1 MLFSLR
7 RPDAPSL
14 QLASS
19 QAKEDVVTRLA
30 TGELLLTDEIFDT
43 EHKKWLPLY
52 EWIALASPT
61 LRTASSEDNPRA
73 HSTSQDT
80 VLPNSQPNTATE
92 DTNLGPTSQASS
104 STEFPSHIG
113 KYPIIKVLGSGG
125 MGTVFEAIH
134 PLTEEKVAIKVI
146 HSHLSSQPKI
156 KSLFLQEA
164 KAAIK
169 FTQMSP
175 HLVTTQDVDEDNGKL
190 FQVLEYIEWDTL
202 LKSQDD
208 VRALGWKEVL
218 ELYKQL
224 AHGLVALH
232 QEKVIHRDLKP
243 SNVFIRHHNNQ
254 WYIKLADFGLS
265 LSEES
270 TDTQHSVVKQAGTA
284 FYMSPEQR
292 KGEPCT
298 NATDIYSL
306 GVMLYE
312 TLTGEK
318 VEGRYDPA
326 TEFIQDLPSEVDK
339 IIDACVATN
348 PKKRI
353 QDANQLITSLQTIIT
368 DAELS
373 EQARILQEAK
383 QSKRKAKEAQ
393 RIAEQARIEQEANQ
407 VQQQA
412 EQIAESNK
420 SEKVAHLLDTLYG
433 HQETVQ
439 SVAFSPNGNTLAS
452 ASHDRIIKLWD
463 VHSGTLTT
471 TLQGVTSNGKSLAF
485 SPDGTLLA
493 IIGSWDKS
501 IKLWDVRSGT
511 LKTTLQGHE
520 HWVRSIAFSPDG
532 NTLASGSADYDI
544 KLWDVHSGTLQ
555 TTLRGHQGAVNSVA
569 FSPDGNTLASGSDD
583 KTIKLWDARSGTL
596 KTTLQGHEGWVRGI
610 AFSPDGT
617 LLASA
622 SHDRTIKL
630 WDVHSE
636 KLKTTDSVI
645 SADFSYFWLIFI
657 LVAVLFGLDL
667 TPRPFV
673 EFLAFSPDG
682 TLLAGGSTDKTIKI
696 WDVRS
701 GKYKTTIEG
710 HQGSVNSVAFSPDG
724 TLLASGSNDKTI
736 KLWRV
741 TD

>member
-1 MLFSLR
+1 MLFFR
-7 RPDAPSL
+7 RQDSPGI

-19 QAKEDVVTRLA
+19 DTQQEVISRLA
-30 TGELLLTDEIFDT
+30 SGALLPTDEIFDT

-52 EWIALASPT
+52 EWITFASPT
-61 LRTASSEDNPRA
+61 LRTASSKDIPRA

-80 VLPNSQPNTATE
+80 VLPKSQPNAATE
-92 DTNLGPTSQASS
+92 ETNLGPNSQVATSTA
-104 STEFPSHIG
+104 FPSHIG

-146 HSHLSSQPKI
+146 HPHLSSQPKI

-254 WYIKLADFGLS
+254 WNIKLADFGLS
-265 LSEES
+265 LSEET
-270 TDTQHSVVKQAGTA
+270 TDLQQSMVKQAGTA

-298 NATDIYSL
+298 NASDIYSL

-339 IIDACVATN
+339 IIDACIATN

-353 QDANQLITSLQTIIT
+353 QDANQLITSIKAVII
-368 DAELS
+368 DAERRS
-373 EQARILQEAK
+373 QAREADIARQEAEQK
-383 QSKRKAKEAQ
+383 GQQKEVERLIQ
-393 RIAEQARIEQEANQ
+393 
-407 VQQQA
+407 
-412 EQIAESNK
+412 
-420 SEKVAHLLDTLYG
+420 TLAG
-433 HQETVQ
+433 HTACVRGI
-439 SVAFSPNGNTLAS
+439 AFSPDGNTLAS
-452 ASHDRIIKLWD
+452 GSLDTTIKLWD
-463 VHSGTLTT
+463 VHSGVLENTLR
-471 TLQGVTSNGKSLAF
+471 GKCFDIYSVSF
-485 SPDGTLLA
+485 SPDGNLLA
-493 IIGSWDKS
+493 GGEKYYHKIQ
-501 IKLWDVRSGT
+501 LWDINSGT
-511 LKTTLQGHE
+511 LKTTLGYKLSAQLKSMFSLAAE
-520 HWVRSIAFSPDG
+520 TVNSIAFSPDG
-532 NTLASGSADYDI
+532 NTLASGSSDNTI
-544 KLWDVHSGTLQ
+544 KFWDVRSETLKTTRNGHSGL
-555 TTLRGHQGAVNSVA
+555 VWCVA
-569 FSPDGNTLASGSDD
+569 FSPDGTLLASGGNDR
-583 KTIKLWDARSGTL
+583 TIKLWEPHDGTL
-596 KTTLQGHEGWVRGI
+596 KTTLQGHEDWVFSV
-610 AFSPDGT
+610 AFSPDGIT
-617 LLASA
+617 LASGSA
-622 SHDRTIKL
+622 DKTIKL
-630 WDVHSE
+630 WDVRS
-636 KLKTTDSVI
+636 
-645 SADFSYFWLIFI
+645 
-657 LVAVLFGLDL
+657 
-667 TPRPFV
+667 
-673 EFLAFSPDG
+673 G
-682 TLLAGGSTDKTIKI
+682 TLISTLRGQNSPI
-696 WDVRS
+696 
-701 GKYKTTIEG
+701 
-710 HQGSVNSVAFSPDG
+710 HSVAFSPDG
-724 TLLASGSNDKTI
+724 TLLASGSNNKTIKLWDVRLGTQKSTLQGHTDSVKSVAFSPDGTLLASGSDDKTI
-736 KLWRV
+736 KLWRI